1 MDADEIRLLKI
12 EGRQNAL
19 AMAWLYL
26 AAQMEMHG
34 LLDSDSLEQALLAQH
49 WNGAPFEPHA
59 QKAMQHLV
67 EQLADAR
74 VTRRQREVYRRT
86 GHEE

>member
-1 MDADEIRLLKI
+1 MDAEEIRLLKI

-26 AAQMEMHG
+26 AAQMEMCD
-34 LLDSDSLEQALLAQH
+34 LLDSDSLEQALLAKH

-74 VTRRQREVYRRT
+74 ETRRTSELYRMT